1 MTLIPYGRQY
11 IGEDDIAAVV
21 AVLRGDYLT
30 TGPAV
35 ESFEAELRSRV
46 GAEHAVVCSSGT
58 AALHLAM
65 LALDFEPGDVAVVPA
80 MTFAATANAVR
91 YVGGEVVFADVD
103 STTGLMRARDFEDA
117 LDRAGKKRVRAVLP
131 VLLAGQGADTAEIAA
146 IAKERG
152 IAVIED
158 ASHAIGTRYRQ
169 GNAEWRV
176 GECGHSRAAVFSF
189 HPVKTVAMG
198 EGGAITTNDA
208 AFASRVARL
217 RSHGIERCQFIDNAA
232 ARDGAGGI
240 NPWYYELV
248 ELGFNYRTTD
258 IQCAL
263 GLSQLHKLD
272 QFVGR
277 RAAIVARYDRL
288 FAERLPAVQ
297 PIARTTDWQPGWH
310 LYPVLIDF
318 VGMGKSRAA
327 VMNTLRKR
335 GIGTQVHY
343 IPLHWQPYYRERYG
357 PISLPGAERY
367 YSQTLSLPLFPQL
380 SDADQDRVVA
390 ELDDAL
396 RK

>member
-1 MTLIPYGRQY
+1 MTPIPYGRQC
-11 IGEDDIAAVV
+11 IGEDDIAAVA

-30 TGPAV
+30 TGPAI
-35 ESFEAELRSRV
+35 ENFEQELRRRV

-65 LALDFEPGDVAVVPA
+65 LALDFEPGDIAVVPA

-103 STTGLMRARDFEDA
+103 STTGLMRACDFEEA
-117 LDRAGKKRVRAVLP
+117 LARAGGKKVRAVLP
-131 VLLAGQGADTAEIAA
+131 VLLAGQGTDAAEIAS
-146 IAKERG
+146 IAKDRG

-158 ASHAIGTRYRQ
+158 ASHAIGTRYRH

-176 GECGHSRAAVFSF
+176 GECGHSRAAIFSF

-208 AFASRVARL
+208 AFASRVGRL
-217 RSHGIERCQFIDNAA
+217 RSHGIERRQFIDNAA
-232 ARDGAGGI
+232 AHDSSGAV

-248 ELGFNYRTTD
+248 ELGFNYRATD

-263 GLSQLHKLD
+263 GLSQLQKLD
-272 QFVGR
+272 QFVSR
-277 RAAIVARYDRL
+277 RAALVARYDRL
-288 FAERLPAVQ
+288 FAERLPAVR
-297 PIARTTDWQPGWH
+297 PIARTPGWQPGWH

-318 VGMGKSRAA
+318 VGLGKSRAV

-357 PISLPGAERY
+357 AISLPGAERY

-380 SDADQDRVVA
+380 SEVDQDRVVA
-390 ELDDAL
+390 ELGDAL
-396 RK
+396 QK